1 MLPLTAYFSKFCHQE
16 ISLLR
21 IRYIVLMSNF
31 ASSSGHV
38 MVVFIAE
45 NNELQRPLL
54 LQYAMFH
61 ENPVKDVTHMTANS
75 IFHNKK

>member
-61 ENPVKDVTHMTANS
+61 ENPVKDVTQ
-75 IFHNKK
+75 I